1 MAHTLALVQTWL
13 HDLAA
18 ALERW
23 RGRLP
28 ELLIAAFTLLDAHGV
43 ALASD
48 REAGARA
55 AERNHL
61 VAVLHATPEAQL
73 RRQYL
78 QCAHASNQRLLAPDE
93 AILCVLVADVLMQRA
108 FGGDFSAL
116 ISWYQHH
123 RDAALALQ
131 PR

>member
-1 MAHTLALVQTWL
+1 MAHTLALVRTWS

-18 ALERW
+18 ALDRW
-23 RGRLP
+23 RGWLP

-48 REAGARA
+48 REGAG
-55 AERNHL
+55 ERHRVL
-61 VAVLHATPEAQL
+61 TELHATPEAQL
-73 RRQYL
+73 RRHYL
-78 QCAHASNQRLLAPDE
+78 RCAQASNERLLAPDE

-116 ISWYQHH
+116 ITWYQHN
-123 RDAALALQ
+123 REAALALQ